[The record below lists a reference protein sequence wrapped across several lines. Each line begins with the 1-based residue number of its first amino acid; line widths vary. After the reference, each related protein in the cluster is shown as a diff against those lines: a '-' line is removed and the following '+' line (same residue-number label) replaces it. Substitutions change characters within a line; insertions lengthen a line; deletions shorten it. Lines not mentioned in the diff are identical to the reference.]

1 MNEIKSF
8 FNNYANFQG
17 KATKRE
23 FFVPILAYIGVFF
36 ILMLFNQYLYRENF
50 SNYLFPIKG
59 LTKECKGNLKPA
71 YMPTSCVIDG
81 KLKPFSNFL
90 IEKSNPNAFNSLT
103 RAKKESGIEGFGLS
117 TSFLIKIDS

>member
-1 MNEIKSF
+1 MENTLII
-8 FNNYANFQG
+8 YLML
-17 KATKRE
+17 
-23 FFVPILAYIGVFF
+23 IFF

-81 KLKPFSNFL
+81 KLKPFSNCKC
-90 IEKSNPNAFNSLT
+90 INNDGECKECYDEIKKDKNRSIKYNPNEFNDNKDELNKRLKT
-103 RAKKESGIEGFGLS
+103 YIENTTIKK
-117 TSFLIKIDS
+117 